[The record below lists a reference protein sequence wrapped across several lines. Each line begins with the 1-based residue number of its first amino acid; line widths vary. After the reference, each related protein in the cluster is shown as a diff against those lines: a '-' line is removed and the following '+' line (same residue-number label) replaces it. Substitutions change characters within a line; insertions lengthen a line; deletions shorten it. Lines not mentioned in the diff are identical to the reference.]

1 MLANFIAGFGT
12 VLTPQILVFMF
23 FGTFVGIIFG
33 SAPGLSATMAVA
45 LCLPITFGMDATTSM
60 CLLLALY
67 IGGISG
73 GLISAI
79 LLKIPGTPASIATT
93 FDGHPMA
100 ERGEAKKAMST
111 GVWFSFLGGFFSLLI
126 LFFVSPPL
134 AKIAVGFTPFDYF
147 SVILFSLTMMAG
159 LSGKSLAKGL
169 LTGLLGLVI
178 SFVGSAP
185 IDGLPR
191 FTLGF
196 KQLEGGF
203 NLLPTLIGIFALSE
217 IFATADNL
225 KNVAAAKKVEN
236 LGNKNLTIREV
247 LGQWKN
253 FLVSSVIGTAIGIMP
268 GVGGGVSNLIAYTV
282 ARKHSKTPEKFG
294 TGVIDGIVASE
305 TANNA
310 SIGGAM
316 VPLLSLG
323 IPGDTV
329 TAMLLGGLMIHGISP
344 GPRLFVEHTDLV
356 YAIFAALTIAA
367 FIMLFLEFYGLR
379 IFVRMLAI
387 PKHILLPVIFCLCAV
402 GAYGLNSRLFDIWAV
417 IVFGILGFLFS
428 MFKIPVAPFILG
440 FILGP
445 MAETNIRRGLML
457 HKNSLES
464 LLTSPICLFFLAI
477 AALSIFL
484 TACKQYR
491 TSRRANLA
499 GAAGGAGNE
508 EEPNL

>member
-1 MLANFIAGFGT
+1 MIANFIAGFGSI
-12 VLTPQILVFMF
+12 LTPQILLFMF

-45 LCLPITFGMDATTSM
+45 LCLPITFGMDAVTSM

-100 ERGEAKKAMST
+100 ERGEARKAMST
-111 GVWFSFLGGFFSLLI
+111 GVWFSFLGGFFSLLV
-126 LFFVSPPL
+126 LFFISPPL

-147 SVILFSLTMMAG
+147 SVVLFSLTMMAG

-169 LTGLLGLVI
+169 LTGLLGLTI

-196 KQLEGGF
+196 RQLEGGF

-225 KNVAAAKKVEN
+225 RNVAAAEKVKN
-236 LGNKNLTIREV
+236 LGDKNLTIREAFS
-247 LGQWKN
+247 QWKN

-282 ARKHSKTPEKFG
+282 AQKNSKTPEKFG
-294 TGVIDGIVASE
+294 TGIIDGVVASE
-305 TANNA
+305 AANNA

-329 TAMLLGGLMIHGISP
+329 TAMLIGGLMIHGISP
-344 GPRLFVEHTDLV
+344 GPLMFRTQTELV
-356 YAIFAALTIAA
+356 YSIFAALIIAH
-367 FIMLFLEFYGLR
+367 FLMLVQMLFCNKFFIKLLD
-379 IFVRMLAI
+379 V
-387 PKHILLPVIFCLCAV
+387 PKSILLPLIFVVCII
-402 GAYGLNSRLFDIWAV
+402 GAFGTNSRMFDVWTVLIFGCVGYLLQLFKFPTAP
-417 IVFGILGFLFS
+417 IL
-428 MFKIPVAPFILG
+428 LG

-445 MAETNIRRGLML
+445 ILEENLRRGLMYSKGSVL
-457 HKNSLES
+457 PFFTNPVSCIFIIITA
-464 LLTSPICLFFLAI
+464 LTIVIPII
-477 AALSIFL
+477 R
-484 TACKQYR
+484 KYR
-491 TSRRANLA
+491 KIRM
-499 GAAGGAGNE
+499 GG
-508 EEPNL
+508 